1 MSRGTLYGGQ
11 AVIEGVMIRGP
22 RAVAVAC
29 RRSDGTIVHRTKVIG
44 GRFST
49 GVRRIP
55 LLRGIVV
62 IWETIVVGMWALMY
76 SSNVQLDEEGEELGP
91 WTAAITF
98 LSVLGLVVAVF
109 FAGPVVLAGLLESVI
124 DPSWLIALVEG
135 VVRLFI
141 LIAYLFIIGLMP
153 DIRRVYAYHGAEH
166 KSIHALEAG
175 DSLDVASV
183 QRHSVAHIRCGTSF
197 LLTVVILSIVVFL
210 ALGTP
215 DLWLRIVS
223 RILLIPLIAAI
234 AYEVIRLGG
243 MLQGNRLVRAAMAP
257 NLALQALTTR
267 EPDDG
272 QVEVAVYALKRAM
285 AGEEAL
291 ADSR

>member
-1 MSRGTLYGGQ
+1 MARRALYGGQ

-29 RRSDGTIVHRTKVIG
+29 RRADGTIAHRTDAIG
-44 GRFST
+44 GKFSARM
-49 GVRRIP
+49 RRVP

-62 IWETIVVGMWALMY
+62 VWETVTVGMWALIY
-76 SSNVQLDEEGEELGP
+76 SSNVQLGEEGKELGP
-91 WTAAITF
+91 WTASITF
-98 LSVLGLVVAVF
+98 LAALGLVVVVL
-109 FAGPVVLAGLLESVI
+109 FAGPVLLADLLESVI
-124 DPSWLIALVEG
+124 DRSWIIALLEG
-135 VVRLFI
+135 VMRLAI
-141 LIAYLFIIGLMP
+141 LVAYLFIIGLMP

-183 QRHSVAHIRCGTSF
+183 QRYSVAHIRCGTSF

-215 DLWLRIVS
+215 DLWLRVAS
-223 RILLIPLIAAI
+223 RIVLIPLIAAV

-243 MLQGNRLVRAAMAP
+243 MLQHKWLVRMVMAP

-272 QVEVAVYALKRAM
+272 QIEVAIYALKRAM
-285 AGEEAL
+285 AREEAL
-291 ADSR
+291 MDSR